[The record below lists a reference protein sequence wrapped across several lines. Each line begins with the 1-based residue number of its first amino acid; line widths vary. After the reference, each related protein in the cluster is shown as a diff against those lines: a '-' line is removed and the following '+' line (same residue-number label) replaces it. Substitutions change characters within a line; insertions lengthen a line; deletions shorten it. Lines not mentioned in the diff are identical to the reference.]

1 MRHAELLQWYALMG
15 VDEAVDDIPQD
26 YFAKKLPQPVPSTVM
41 DNTPHPTSQVTA
53 MPHIANTARN
63 NPHTAVNEAREL
75 ANKAD
80 TLAALYE
87 AICSFDGCSLK
98 KTATNT
104 VFADGNPQASVMVI
118 GEAPGANEDKE
129 GIPFC
134 GASGQLLDK
143 ALASIGLSR
152 ETNLYITNNLFWRPP
167 GNRRP
172 TPEEL
177 AMCAPFVEKHIAL
190 INPKLLILAGSTS
203 ATSILQ
209 QTVGITQLRGKLY
222 SYTNLYLDQPIPV
235 VVTYHPSYLLRQPSQ
250 KKLVWQDMLIAKK
263 FMAEKQIDRTGN

>member
-1 MRHAELLQWYALMG
+1 MRNSELLQWYALMG
-15 VDEAVDDIPQD
+15 VDEAIEDTPQN
-26 YFAKKLPQPVPSTVM
+26 YLAQKQKPTMVQQPEQPMPAPSMPQAPVMKPATITSS
-41 DNTPHPTSQVTA
+41 PHVAVTQ
-53 MPHIANTARN
+53 ARD
-63 NPHTAVNEAREL
+63 L
-75 ANKAD
+75 ADKAD
-80 TLAALYE
+80 SLEKLRE
-87 AICSFDGCSLK
+87 AVSNFDGCSLK

-104 VFADGNPQASVMVI
+104 VFAEGNPEAKIMVI

-152 ETNLYITNNLFWRPP
+152 KTNLYITNNLFWRPP

-177 AMCAPFVEKHIAL
+177 AICSPFVEKHIAL

-209 QTVGITQLRGKLY
+209 KNTGITQLRGKLY
-222 SYTNLYLDQPIPV
+222 EYTNQYLDHTIPV
-235 VVTYHPSYLLRQPSQ
+235 IVTYHPSYLLRQPSQ
-250 KKLVWQDMLIAKK
+250 KKLVWQDMLLAKQYIA
-263 FMAEKQIDRTGN
+263 QHIGDI